1 MASQFSFSFAYHTYL
16 LVSHHANEF
25 EKPTTFIIVVEL
37 CWNTHIRADKI
48 EKRSFKKRKKFE
60 LKEREY
66 IYIYIYIYIKWT
78 KAQN

>member
-48 EKRSFKKRKKFE
+48 EKRSFKKRKAETNQSQEKGRGSTNGSC
-60 LKEREY
+60 K
-66 IYIYIYIYIKWT
+66 I
-78 KAQN
+78 QV